1 MIGIGFLTFVI
12 VLMAVVFMDDIPNS
26 VKKQLYIKKHP
37 EVKIFLDTYKQ
48 LNERRKSDCEAMRRL
63 RSAMECVPEEERQS
77 LNDVHFNFLKDSKKM
92 ERCMESF
99 CETNKNV
106 IRDAQKIFLD
116 EFDCRA
122 MRWAERARVQQKIE
136 VKKQKSIAQA
146 ERRSLWKSKKLEK

>member
-1 MIGIGFLTFVI
+1 MIGIGFFAFFCMFIT
-12 VLMAVVFMDDIPNS
+12 VVFIDGIPS
-26 VKKQLYIKKHP
+26 LIKKELYIRKHP
-37 EVKIFLDTYKQ
+37 EIKIFLDTYKQ
-48 LNERRKSDCEAMRRL
+48 LNERRESDCEAMRRL
-63 RSAMECVPEEERQS
+63 RSAMECVPEEERRS
-77 LNDVHFNFLKDSKKM
+77 LNDVRFNFLKDSKKM

-122 MRWAERARVQQKIE
+122 MRWAERVRVQQKIE
-136 VKKQKSIAQA
+136 VKKQNSIAQA